1 MSARRTPEY
10 PELAGQNFPK
20 VRTPVG
26 TALWANLNTP
36 DTKYKAE
43 GKYTVKLAFEAD
55 TDISDLREQVS
66 ALIDAKYD
74 EVVEEITEKLTK
86 QGKKGL
92 IKKTVDAIEK
102 VDPFKA
108 EEDGDT
114 GEETGRIIINAA
126 MTASGISKKTNK
138 PWKRKPDIFSAR
150 GKKLDRPPQI
160 GSGSTMKLNVELFPY
175 YAPNDKTVG
184 VSFRLNAAQLLTL
197 VQFGERDASG
207 YGFEEEEGD
216 DLDNVEAFEDET
228 SGDKD
233 DGDVGDGL

>member
-1 MSARRTPEY
+1 M
-10 PELAGQNFPK
+10 AGKSYPK
-20 VRTPVG
+20 VRTPAL

-43 GKYTVKLAFEAD
+43 GKYTVKGAFEAD
-55 TDISDLREQVS
+55 TDISNLREQAQ
-66 ALIDAKYD
+66 ALIDEKYD
-74 EVVEEITEKLTK
+74 EVIEEITEKLKK

-92 IKKTVDAIEK
+92 IEKRVAEIEK
-102 VDPFKA
+102 RDLDEIFKP

-114 GEETGRIIINAA
+114 GEETGRIIINAG

-138 PWKRKPDIFSAR
+138 PWKRRPDIFSAK

-160 GSGSTMKLNVELFPY
+160 GSGSTMKLNVELYPY
-175 YAPNDKTVG
+175 YAPNDKVVG

-207 YGFEEEEGD
+207 YGFEEEDGD
-216 DLDNVEAFEDET
+216 DIDNSEQDFEDET
-228 SGDKD
+228 SDDDSDD
-233 DGDVGDGL
+233 DGDGL